1 MGSVEGRRRDKG
13 LRRGFTTGTC
23 AAAASRASIL
33 ALLTGRGIDAIDVTL
48 PCGAKI
54 TLPVH
59 RCRIDK
65 GFALVS
71 IIKDAGDDP
80 DITNGAEIVARAFAH
95 GYTGGDINGSGIRE
109 AFSFKVN
116 HSVFRVFSGI
126 GVGVVTKPGLAVK
139 VGEPAINP
147 VPRRMIIDNIKDIDP
162 SLYPCGSI
170 DIVISIPDG
179 ERLARKTMNPR
190 LGIIGGLSILG
201 TTGIVEPLSLSA
213 YRQSISCAIDI
224 ASASDCREVVLSTGR
239 SSERAVQGVLKLREE
254 AFILVGDH
262 MGFALKEVA
271 ERDGIDSVTIAGQFG
286 KLSKLASGRFN
297 THSGDTSID
306 RGFIAEMAET
316 GAISASV
323 VERIRYANTAREIFY
338 ILKEMGFNNILTDL
352 CGSVVN
358 NAIALTKGRLEIR
371 CMLVDYEGRVVGS
384 YG

>member
-1 MGSVEGRRRDKG
+1 MEGRRRDKG

-23 AAAASRASIL
+23 AAAASKASIL
-33 ALLTGRGIDAIDVTL
+33 ALLTHKCINAIDITL
-48 PCGAKI
+48 PGGDQI
-54 TLPVH
+54 TLPVY
-59 RCRIDK
+59 RCRVDK
-65 GFALVS
+65 GFAMAS

-80 DITNGAEIVARAFAH
+80 DITNGAEIVARAFVK
-95 GYTGGDINGSGIRE
+95 GYKGRGINISGIRE
-109 AFSFKVN
+109 AFSFEVN
-116 HSVFRVFSGI
+116 HYIFRVFSGI

-147 VPRRMIIDNIKDIDP
+147 VPRRMIIDNIKDIGP
-162 SLYPCGSI
+162 SPSSSESI

-179 ERLARKTMNPR
+179 ERLATKTMNPR

-224 ASASDCREVVLSTGR
+224 ASASDCGEVVLSTGR
-239 SSERAVQGVLKLREE
+239 SSERAVQRVLKLRDE

-271 ERDGIDSVTIAGQFG
+271 ERGDIGSVTIAGQFG

-297 THSGDTSID
+297 THSGDAGID

-316 GAISASV
+316 RGISIPV
-323 VERIRYANTAREIFY
+323 IDRIRCANTAREMFY
-338 ILKEMGFNNILTDL
+338 ILKDMGFNNIFTDL

-358 NAIALTKGRLEIR
+358 NAIALTRGRLVIR
-371 CMLVDYEGRVVGS
+371 CILVDYEGRVVGS
-384 YG
+384 YK

>member
-1 MGSVEGRRRDKG
+1 MEGRRRDKG

-23 AAAASRASIL
+23 AAAASKASIL
-33 ALLTGRGIDAIDVTL
+33 ALLTRRGIDAIDITL
-48 PCGAKI
+48 PGGEQI
-54 TLPVH
+54 TLPVY
-59 RCRIDK
+59 RCMIDK
-65 GFALVS
+65 GFALTS

-80 DITNGAEIVARAFAH
+80 DITNGAEIVARAFAQ
-95 GYTGGDINGSGIRE
+95 GYTDTDINSSDIRE

-116 HSVFRVFSGI
+116 YSVFRVFSGI
-126 GVGVVTKPGLAVK
+126 GVGVVTKPGLAVN

-147 VPRRMIIDNIKDIDP
+147 VPRRMIIDAINDIPP
-162 SLYPCGSI
+162 SLYFRGSI

-179 ERLARKTMNPR
+179 KRLARKTMNPR

-224 ASASDCREVVLSTGR
+224 ASASDCGDVVLSTGR
-239 SSERAVQGVLKLREE
+239 SSERAVQRVLKLREE

-271 ERDGIDSVTIAGQFG
+271 ERGGIGSVTIAGQFG
-286 KLSKLASGRFN
+286 KLSKLASGRFY
-297 THSGDTSID
+297 THSGDTDID

-316 GAISASV
+316 RGISIPV
-323 VERIRYANTAREIFY
+323 MDRIRCANTAREIFY
-338 ILKEMGFNNILTDL
+338 ILNDMGFNNVFTDL
-352 CGSVVN
+352 CWGVVN
-358 NAIALTKGRLEIR
+358 NAIALTRGRLMIR

-384 YG
+384 YK